1 MSFKNKSE
9 KKNFPSLSLS
19 VYKVFILCFLKI
31 NFYNFLRNKNK
42 IKFYPE
48 HGATE
53 CNIANNLN
61 FSIYKER
68 ERERDTF
75 LLSQGLFLLFNFI

>member
-9 KKNFPSLSLS
+9 KKISLLS

-53 CNIANNLN
+53 CNIANDLK
-61 FSIYKER
+61 FSIYK